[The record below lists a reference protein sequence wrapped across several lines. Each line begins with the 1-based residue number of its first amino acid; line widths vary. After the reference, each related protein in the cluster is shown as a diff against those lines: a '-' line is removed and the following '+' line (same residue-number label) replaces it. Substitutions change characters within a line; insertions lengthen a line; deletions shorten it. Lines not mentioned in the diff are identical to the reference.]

1 MSSMVAVS
9 GVNLVMPEYPP
20 ILQAELRSVSC
31 TTVWYH
37 HRMQGGPD
45 NVTQLLGLWSRGD
58 QEALNALMPIVYGE
72 LHKIAGSYLRRE
84 RSGHTLQPTALV
96 HEAWLQLVRQD
107 QTSFENRKHF
117 YALAAQIMRRI
128 LVDHARASQAQ
139 KRGGGGL
146 KLELNG
152 TFDQSAQR
160 MENFLFLDEALTRLA
175 SASPRQAQV
184 IELRYFGGLSGED
197 IADLLGVSPAT
208 ISRDQHTAEAWL
220 SHMMADGQGG

>member
-1 MSSMVAVS
+1 
-9 GVNLVMPEYPP
+9 
-20 ILQAELRSVSC
+20 
-31 TTVWYH
+31 
-37 HRMQGGPD
+37 MQGGPD

-146 KLELNG
+146 KVELNG
-152 TFDQSAQR
+152 EVDQSAQR
-160 MENFLFLDEALTRLA
+160 MDNFLFLDEALTRLA

-220 SHMMADGQGG
+220 SHMMSNDPAASPSQD